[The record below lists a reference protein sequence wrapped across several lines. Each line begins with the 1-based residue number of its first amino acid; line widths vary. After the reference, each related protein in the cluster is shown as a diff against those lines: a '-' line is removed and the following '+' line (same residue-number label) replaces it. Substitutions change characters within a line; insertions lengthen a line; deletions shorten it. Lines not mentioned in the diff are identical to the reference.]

1 MHHELHVCVLHNS
14 YVETLIPTKIISGN
28 DAFEKFNKVQMKSG
42 GWGPSGCGYCPYKK
56 TRLEFPLCAM

>member
-28 DAFEKFNKVQMKSG
+28 YAFEKFNKAQMKSR
-42 GWGPSGCGYCPYKK
+42 GWGPSGCG
-56 TRLEFPLCAM
+56 